1 MSKEKECNYSSNNPE
16 NNNSEFKISDVEKLF
31 SLIFGGEEMKREKN
45 PYENYDLCDC
55 DECKMKSQCFTYLS
69 KQKEL
74 KEEHDNS
81 SVNNSSNITDSE
93 KINEVASLIMK
104 LQHDVDN
111 IQEKIND
118 INRKVSIGNTE
129 NDIPITAELKEFS
142 IPEDDI
148 VKRIYKKLKK
158 RLVSLNSET
167 NQYVTEMSAAVT
179 SSIAEECKEVKSS
192 IYHNQLIMESIISEL
207 KKISENV
214 NLLHDSTYEQK
225 ENSSTSKSRKT
236 NTDKKSVNK

>member
-1 MSKEKECNYSSNNPE
+1 MSKEKECNYRNNDQE
-16 NNNSEFKISDVEKLF
+16 NSTGFKISDAEKLF
-31 SLIFGGEEMKREKN
+31 NLIFGGEEIEKSKN
-45 PYENYDLCDC
+45 PYDNYDLCDC
-55 DECKMKSQCFTYLS
+55 DACHIKSQCFTYLS

-74 KEEHDNS
+74 KDEHDNS

-111 IQEKIND
+111 IQQKIND
-118 INRKVSIGNTE
+118 INQKVSNKNTE
-129 NDIPITAELKEFS
+129 NDIPITAELKEFI

-158 RLVSLNSET
+158 KLVNQSYET
-167 NQYVTEMSAAVT
+167 NQYVTDMSAAVT
-179 SSIAEECKEVKSS
+179 SSIARECKEVKSS

-207 KKISENV
+207 KNISENV
-214 NLLHDSTYEQK
+214 NTLHASMDEQK
-225 ENSSTSKSRKT
+225 ENSSTTKSGKT